1 MQRYVLVASVFFVFS
16 LVLLQSAPAFAA
28 TPKQKMETCKFGA
41 DHPML
46 TGKARADFIKKCMSD
61 KNDPRGATPGM
72 AGPPGGSGPGGEH
85 N

>member
-1 MQRYVLVASVFFVFS
+1 MPRYAPVASVCFV
-16 LVLLQSAPAFAA
+16 LPLMVLLSTPSLAA

-46 TGKARADFIKKCMSD
+46 TGKARADFMKKCMSD
-61 KNDPRGATPGM
+61 KNDPRGTAPAGE
-72 AGPPGGSGPGGEH
+72 AGPAGEH

>member
-1 MQRYVLVASVFFVFS
+1 MPRYAPVASVCFV
-16 LVLLQSAPAFAA
+16 LPLTVLLSTLSLAA

-46 TGKARADFIKKCMSD
+46 TGKARADFMKKCMSD
-61 KNDPRGATPGM
+61 KNDPRGTAPAGE
-72 AGPPGGSGPGGEH
+72 AGPAGEH